1 MEKAEALS
9 MLQAAKSA
17 HIQWRARAQA
27 LVSGIPLEKE
37 QVPVAYTDCK
47 FGKWYYG
54 LGQQLSGLGTYRAI
68 EEPHQQLHLIY
79 MKIFK
84 HLFGDDERSFLAKV
98 FGSKRKHRA
107 KHNAG
112 AQALLPHLVSVSET
126 LLEAV
131 EILEVEIR
139 RMSNEELAQLAGDD
153 DHHRWVGTNQDACSQ
168 HAH

>member
-1 MEKAEALS
+1 MEKRDSLS
-9 MLQAAKSA
+9 MLQTAKSA

-27 LVSGIPLEKE
+27 LVAGIPLEKE

-54 LGQQLSGLGTYRAI
+54 LGQQLAALDTYRAI

-84 HLFGDDERSFLAKV
+84 HLFGDDERSVMRKI
-98 FGSKRKHRA
+98 FGSKRKYLD
-107 KHNAG
+107 KHVAE
-112 AQALLPHLVSVSET
+112 ARSLLPQLVSVSET

-131 EILEVEIR
+131 EILEKEIR
-139 RMSNEELAQLAGDD
+139 RMSDD
-153 DHHRWVGTNQDACSQ
+153 EFANLLDADDRSLWAVTSRDGCQ
-168 HAH
+168 VHPH

>member
-1 MEKAEALS
+1 MEKRDALA
-9 MLQAAKSA
+9 MLRAAKSA

-27 LVSGIPLEKE
+27 LVAGIPLEKE
-37 QVPVAYTDCK
+37 QVPIAYTDCK

-54 LGQQLSGLGTYRAI
+54 LGQQLSILDTYRAI

-84 HLFGDDERSFLAKV
+84 HLFGDDERSILKKV

-107 KHNAG
+107 ENVAN
-112 AQALLPHLVSVSET
+112 AQALLPQLVSVSET

-131 EILEVEIR
+131 IIVEHDIRQMSDDELVHIGGANNRVRWAEASPEVCGH
-139 RMSNEELAQLAGDD
+139 Q
-153 DHHRWVGTNQDACSQ
+153 
-168 HAH
+168 AH